1 MTHPSTWSHMLYWS
15 HRSFRRPNL
24 SVCPA
29 PGVPGGKHTNYLNM
43 FQHLVIQFNFKLFLS
58 PVVHQMLFSVSL
70 LYLHWQLRV
79 KEASLLLCP
88 LWLVSPAVQHPG
100 IKTNRAHMNILKM
113 SEGVL
118 WQRFSLKSSY
128 HLMLGSKNSVAWDC
142 AQTWERQAELM
153 RQKQTVK
160 IIFFEKQSVSASVI
174 PKSIRLWPHTC

>member
-1 MTHPSTWSHMLYWS
+1 MKTALKTWPTLLHGATCCTDRTDPSDGPTCLCVPPQGYLGETHTKYH
-15 HRSFRRPNL
+15 N
-24 SVCPA
+24 
-29 PGVPGGKHTNYLNM
+29 K

-58 PVVHQMLFSVSL
+58 PVVNQMLFSVSL

-79 KEASLLLCP
+79 KEASLPLCP

-100 IKTNRAHMNILKM
+100 IKTNRVHMNILKM

-118 WQRFSLKSSY
+118 WQCFSFKSSY

-142 AQTWERQAELM
+142 AQTRERQAELI

-160 IIFFEKQSVSASVI
+160 IIYL
-174 PKSIRLWPHTC
+174 KSKVCLPV